1 MKLIWKTAILIILT
15 SFLLYLWSSNFT
27 PLQQQ
32 VQAEGES
39 SGSTIGGQEVD
50 SLKKE
55 EIISLLNTKILE
67 WKRNPVLLTG
77 NSIEIA
83 IEPEWF
89 SFDVEASVDQYLNQV
104 DKPWFAFWKSTPTVH
119 IPLQFSIHPELT
131 TLIEGNAQLNVD
143 ETIANITNQVGVLS
157 TQPIETVALDFSMF
171 ESERMAFELENIAV
185 NTNDLTNIVSALN
198 EQVIGSGEVFSLLD
212 HLSDVNLGASNETA
226 DFVASV
232 LYSVILQTNFEILE
246 RHSQGAMP
254 GYLQP
259 GVEAKVRKN
268 SNEDFKFVNKEA
280 APAVLKVQIKG
291 TDLLIEIYS
300 VPLDTEATYRLG
312 DRVEIKPRIIYRYS
326 ADLKVGQEELVQEG
340 KAGLR
345 VSVYRTISD
354 KSGPFEKEELIDQDY
369 YPPVNRVILKS
380 SLVPEVPTL
389 TDPDLTIDL
398 NGDGLPD
405 MKPVPPTSSPS
416 SEETNEEE
424 QIEIDESTGLSEGSY
439 YDKAGNI
446 IHPESK

>member
-1 MKLIWKTAILIILT
+1 MKIIWKTAILIILT

-55 EIISLLNTKILE
+55 EIISLLNAKILE
-67 WKRNPVLLTG
+67 WKQHPIQLTG
-77 NSIEIA
+77 NNVEIT
-83 IEPEWF
+83 INPEWF
-89 SFDVEASVDQYLNQV
+89 NFDVEASVNQYLNQV
-104 DKPWFAFWKSTPTVH
+104 DTPWFAFWESTPTVH
-119 IPLQFSIHPELT
+119 IPLQFSINPELT
-131 TLIEGNAQLNVD
+131 TLIEENAQLNAD
-143 ETIANITNQVGVLS
+143 ETLANITNQVGVLS
-157 TQPIETVALDFSMF
+157 TEPIETVALDFSMF
-171 ESERMAFELENIAV
+171 ESERIAFDSENISV
-185 NTNDLTNIVSALN
+185 NTSSLTNIVSALN

-246 RHSQGAMP
+246 RHSQGVLP
-254 GYLQP
+254 DYLQP
-259 GVEAKVRKN
+259 GVEAKIRKN
-268 SNEDFKFVNKEA
+268 SNVDFKFVNKDA

-291 TDLLIEIYS
+291 TDLLIELYS
-300 VPLDTEATYRLG
+300 IPIDTEATYRLA
-312 DRVEIKPRIIYRYS
+312 DRVEIKPRTIYRYS
-326 ADLKVGQEELVQEG
+326 ANLKAGEEQLLQEG

-345 VSVYRTISD
+345 ISVYRTISD
-354 KSGPFEKEELIDQDY
+354 KSGPFERDELIDQDY
-369 YPPVNRVILKS
+369 YPPVNRIILKS
-380 SLVPEVPTL
+380 SLVPEVPTI
-389 TDPDLTIDL
+389 TDPDLNIDL

-405 MKPVPPTSSPS
+405 MEPIPATPSQS
-416 SEETNEEE
+416 SEETNDEE
-424 QIEIDESTGLSEGSY
+424 QLEIDESTGLPKGSY

-446 IHPESK
+446 INPDLK

>member
-1 MKLIWKTAILIILT
+1 MKVIWKTSILIILT

-55 EIISLLNTKILE
+55 EIISLLNKKILE
-67 WKRNPVLLTG
+67 WKQNSTVLTG
-77 NSIEIA
+77 NNVEIE

-89 SFDVEASVDQYLNQV
+89 TFDVEASVTQYLNQV
-104 DKPWFAFWKSTPTVH
+104 DTPWFAFWESPPTVH
-119 IPLQFSIHPELT
+119 IPLQFSINPELT
-131 TLIEGNAQLNVD
+131 ALIAENVQLNTD
-143 ETIANITNQVGVLS
+143 ETLANITNQVGVLS
-157 TQPIETVALDFSMF
+157 TEPIETVALDFSMF
-171 ESERMAFELENIAV
+171 ESERIAFELENISF
-185 NTNDLTNIVSALN
+185 NTSGLTNIVSALN

-212 HLSDVNLGASNETA
+212 HLSDVNLGASNETV

-232 LYSVILQTNFEILE
+232 LYSVILQTNFEVLE
-246 RHSQGAMP
+246 RHSQGALP

-259 GVEAKVRKN
+259 GVEAKIRKN
-268 SNEDFKFVNKEA
+268 LNVDFKFVNKETV
-280 APAVLKVQIKG
+280 PAILKIQIKG

-300 VPLDTEATYRLG
+300 VPLDTEATYRLA
-312 DRVEIKPRIIYRYS
+312 DKVEIKPRTIYRYS
-326 ADLKVGQEELVQEG
+326 ANLKVGEEQLLQEG

-345 VSVYRTISD
+345 ISVYRTISD

-380 SLVPEVPTL
+380 SLVPAVPTV
-389 TDPDLTIDL
+389 TDPDLNIDL

-405 MKPVPPTSSPS
+405 IETVPTTPNPS
-416 SEETNEEE
+416 VEETNDEE
-424 QIEIDESTGLSEGSY
+424 QPEIDESTGLPEGSY

-446 IHPESK
+446 INPDSK